1 MLKDIVTKETVFI
14 NIDAQDKIDLFSK
27 IASYAK
33 KLNLISDETGIIE
46 DLYEREQT
54 TETYLGTSCAV
65 PHARSSKVLKT
76 SVFFVRLNK
85 AIRWSD
91 EENAKY
97 IFLIL
102 AKDVD
107 VDLHIDLLMAI
118 SKKILDNKSMEIF
131 TASEDTNEILETLIK

>member
-1 MLKDIVTKETVFI
+1 MQEV
-14 NIDAQDKIDLFSK
+14 Q
-27 IASYAK
+27 
-33 KLNLISDETGIIE
+33 
-46 DLYEREQT
+46 
-54 TETYLGTSCAV
+54 
-65 PHARSSKVLKT
+65 KVLKT

-118 SKKILDNKSMEIF
+118 SKKILDNKSMEVF

>member
-1 MLKDIVTKETVFI
+1 MLKNIVTKETVFI

-54 TETYLGTSCAV
+54 TETYLGTNCAV

-76 SVFFVRLNK
+76 SVFFIRLNRD
-85 AIRWSD
+85 IRWSD

-102 AKDVD
+102 AKDTD
-107 VDLHIDLLMAI
+107 IDLHIDLLMAI
-118 SKKILDNKSMEIF
+118 SKKILDNKSMEVF
-131 TASEDTNEILETLIK
+131 ETSENADEILETLVK

>member
-107 VDLHIDLLMAI
+107 VDLHIDLLMSI